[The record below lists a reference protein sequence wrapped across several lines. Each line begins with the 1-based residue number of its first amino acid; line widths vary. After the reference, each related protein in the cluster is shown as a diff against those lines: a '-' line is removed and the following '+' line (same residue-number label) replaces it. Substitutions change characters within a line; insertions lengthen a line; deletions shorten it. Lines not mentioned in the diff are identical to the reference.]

1 MIKHKLYVSLFTLV
15 AAFISCSKIDNALD
29 TPDMEYLSVDI
40 TTTSLVDGIADPEG
54 LKVVFENFTE
64 GVRIERPLTHGVTR
78 IDSIIPGTYSINV
91 SGIQEVDGKNYLLN
105 GSKINQLLIDHGQQI
120 DIAVSGATVG
130 PLAFSEVFYA
140 GTSPFYFRNQFYEI
154 TNNSDE
160 TVYLDGLY
168 FANLTPGTATTT
180 LPIWP
185 ESDDGKYVYAERIWR
200 IPGSGSDYPL
210 EPGASFSIAQ
220 FAANHQLPQ
229 YSPDSPIDCSSSEF
243 EFNMDNANFPDQ
255 PATDMEHVFYNG
267 FASKGTLPQ
276 YLTAVFGGA
285 YVIFTVPEGEAYDP
299 ANDPTLKTRNLGTTS
314 PSLYAKIP
322 IEYVVDAVEAGHNEN
337 MIAAKRV
344 ASVLDA
350 GMTYVG
356 ATYNSKGV
364 RRKKIGERPDGSPIL
379 QDTNNSSEDFERLVT
394 PTFRHFGQHI
404 PTWSSAN

>member
-1 MIKHKLYVSLFTLV
+1 
-15 AAFISCSKIDNALD
+15 
-29 TPDMEYLSVDI
+29 
-40 TTTSLVDGIADPEG
+40 
-54 LKVVFENFTE
+54 
-64 GVRIERPLTHGVTR
+64 
-78 IDSIIPGTYSINV
+78 
-91 SGIQEVDGKNYLLN
+91 
-105 GSKINQLLIDHGQQI
+105 
-120 DIAVSGATVG
+120 
-130 PLAFSEVFYA
+130 
-140 GTSPFYFRNQFYEI
+140 
-154 TNNSDE
+154 
-160 TVYLDGLY
+160 
-168 FANLTPGTATTT
+168 
-180 LPIWP
+180 
-185 ESDDGKYVYAERIWR
+185 
-200 IPGSGSDYPL
+200 
-210 EPGASFSIAQ
+210 
-220 FAANHQLPQ
+220 
-229 YSPDSPIDCSSSEF
+229 
-243 EFNMDNANFPDQ
+243 MDNANFPDQ